1 MLGLFVFGGAFFWAA
16 PTKAASL
23 TVSPGAGTFTVG
35 STFSVSIFLN
45 TETESIN
52 TIGAALVFPPDRLQL
67 VSPSTGN
74 SIISLWTSLPNVDNQ
89 IGKII
94 LQGGIPGGVT
104 VTNGLII
111 NLTFRVKSVGPA
123 ILRFTDSSLVLLNDG
138 HGTNVLKQTSN
149 GVYNLVLPPPA
160 GPIVVSESHPD
171 QAQWYGNSTVSFHWQ
186 ADTPVD
192 GFSYIL
198 NDQPLD
204 FPDDISEGNRTQ
216 LTYQHV
222 ADGIHYFH
230 VKAFKEGNW
239 GGTTHFAVKVDT
251 TPPAQFPIAI
261 LPDKRTSQRQPIVEF
276 STTDAF
282 SGLDHYEL
290 KLISLN
296 QGANNLTAG
305 EGAQPLFIDVSPPY
319 IPAPLDLGAYDVIV
333 RAFDKAQNYREVV
346 EHIHIV
352 TPAVQFIGSDGL
364 RVSRALLV
372 PWYLVWLICLSLL
385 VLLFLISWLVRRWHR
400 RVKNTHAQKILP
412 DAVASQLS
420 ELQRYRSKY
429 GALVLLLVILSGI
442 LFQTTRARAETLE
455 IDPPVISIV
464 SRDITNDQIFYAG
477 GKNSVP
483 QSSVIVY
490 LQNVATGETTSD
502 VVVVDKNG
510 EWFYR
515 HPVFLQSGN
524 YLLWVQDKLGSRLSP
539 PSPQVNLTVRTTAF
553 QLGASRISY
562 ETLYLLLLIA
572 AGIAIT
578 ALVLE
583 IIWHWYFGRRRHRAL
598 LEEIREAE
606 ESVRRGFAV
615 IRRDIEA
622 ELAVIH
628 KVKLSQQLSAEEQ
641 QKEEVLLKDLQSVE
655 QYIGKEIWKVE
666 KMEQSP
672 EFLNN

>member
-1 MLGLFVFGGAFFWAA
+1 MLGLAVIWGALFFVSRAE
-16 PTKAASL
+16 AASL
-23 TVSPGAGTFTVG
+23 TINPSGGTFTVG
-35 STFSVSIFLN
+35 STFSVSLFLN
-45 TETESIN
+45 TENESVN
-52 TIGAALVFPPDRLQL
+52 TIGASLSFPPDRLQL
-67 VSPSTGN
+67 VSPSTGS
-74 SIISLWTSLPNVDNQ
+74 SIISLWTTLPNVDNQ
-89 IGKII
+89 IGKIT
-94 LQGGIPGGVT
+94 LQGGIPGGVK
-104 VTNGLII
+104 VSNGLII
-111 NLTFRVKSVGPA
+111 TLTFRVKSVGPA
-123 ILRFTDSSLVLLNDG
+123 ILRFADSSLVLLNDG

-160 GPIVVSESHPD
+160 GPIVISESHPD
-171 QAQWYGNSTVSFHWQ
+171 QAQWYANSTVGFRWQ

-192 GFSYIL
+192 GYSYIL

-216 LTYQHV
+216 VTYQHV

-230 VKAFKEGNW
+230 VKSFKEGNW
-239 GGTTHFAVKVDT
+239 GGTTHFAVKVDAS
-251 TPPAQFPIAI
+251 PPAQFPIQV

-290 KLISLN
+290 KLIPLN
-296 QGANNLTAG
+296 QTVDNPTASG
-305 EGAQPLFIDVSPPY
+305 VGQTLFIDVSTPY
-319 IPAPLDLGAYDVIV
+319 IPAPLDLGSYDIIV

-346 EHIHIV
+346 ERLTIV
-352 TPAVQFIGSDGL
+352 TPVFQAFGADGL
-364 RVSRALLV
+364 HLTRKFLIPWYAVWLLSLILLIILLV
-372 PWYLVWLICLSLL
+372 VGHLA
-385 VLLFLISWLVRRWHR
+385 RKWHR
-400 RVKNTHAQKILP
+400 RIKSAHAQKTLP

-429 GALVLLLVILSGI
+429 GTLVLLSLILTG
-442 LFQTTRARAETLE
+442 LFFQTARARAETLE
-455 IDPPVISIV
+455 VDPPVISTV
-464 SRDITNDQIFYAG
+464 ARDITNDQIFYAG
-477 GKNSVP
+477 GKNSAP
-483 QSSVIVY
+483 QSSVILY

-502 VVVVDKNG
+502 VAVVDKNG

-524 YLLWVQDKLGSRLSP
+524 YLLWVQDKLGSQLSP

-562 ETLYLLLLIA
+562 EALYLLLFLA
-572 AGIAIT
+572 AGFAIIV
-578 ALVLE
+578 LVLE

-598 LEEIREAE
+598 LKEIREAE
-606 ESVRRGFAV
+606 ESVRRGFAL

-628 KVKLSQQLSAEEQ
+628 KAKLSQQLSAEEQ

-672 EFLNN
+672 ELSSN